1 MPRYADRLL
10 VLPSASDAEG
20 EGAAPVME
28 MDKLLQVAE
37 RFGLARQFDRY
48 KINTLIQD
56 ILSYEGEQR
65 ALQCYIALSTDTL
78 LDETFPEWIDGQ
90 LRATGIAPN
99 QIVFELKL
107 ENLANGFTGAVHLIN
122 KMRPQGCRF
131 ALADVGRMD
140 TTVREMLERV
150 KPEIIKLDMREI
162 DTFEDREEE
171 EFMRE
176 VKKYAEEHHTML
188 IADHMESP
196 AQLSRVWPHD
206 IQYIQGDGIVAPMDK
221 FAFDFNEPLF

>member
-1 MPRYADRLL
+1 
-10 VLPSASDAEG
+10 
-20 EGAAPVME
+20 ME

-122 KMRPQGCRF
+122 K
-131 ALADVGRMD
+131 
-140 TTVREMLERV
+140 
-150 KPEIIKLDMREI
+150 
-162 DTFEDREEE
+162 
-171 EFMRE
+171 
-176 VKKYAEEHHTML
+176 
-188 IADHMESP
+188 
-196 AQLSRVWPHD
+196 
-206 IQYIQGDGIVAPMDK
+206 
-221 FAFDFNEPLF
+221 